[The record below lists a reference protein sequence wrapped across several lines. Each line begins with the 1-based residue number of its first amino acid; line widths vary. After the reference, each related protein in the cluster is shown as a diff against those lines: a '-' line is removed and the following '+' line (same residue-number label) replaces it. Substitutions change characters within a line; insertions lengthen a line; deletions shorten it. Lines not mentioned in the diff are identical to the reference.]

1 MNKFARVT
9 GGADRHC
16 LELAAALRARGH
28 DVAFLSTAH
37 PENVESDGRFVRCSV
52 LGTEREGLSAGQ
64 RAEIVTT
71 ALWSRRAAGAMRSLI
86 RSFRPDVVHS
96 HKLYPQ
102 LSASPLAV
110 AHWHR
115 VPVVQTAHDYE
126 FTNASPL
133 EHRRG
138 WVDRD
143 ETSGSARA
151 LNSILFLEK
160 RSIHRASV
168 TRWIAVSRYVQAQL
182 AEGGIRS
189 TVLPNFVPAGGSVP
203 TWKDR
208 DGLVFVGK
216 LSEEKGIAHVLRLAE
231 RMPGV
236 RIRIAGDGIEREQ
249 VIRAA
254 ETTPTIEYLGRL
266 SPDEV
271 GQVLGRA
278 RVALVPSLWQE
289 PGALSVLEA
298 MAAGTPVIAYDV
310 GGIAEYVGD
319 SGAGVVIPP
328 SVDGLESACRE
339 LLGGGLA
346 WESMAQAAARAVST
360 VHSPGTY
367 CTRLGD
373 IYQDA
378 IESSSRRRRPNRV

>member
-1 MNKFARVT
+1 
-9 GGADRHC
+9 
-16 LELAAALRARGH
+16 
-28 DVAFLSTAH
+28 
-37 PENVESDGRFVRCSV
+37 V
-52 LGTEREGLSAGQ
+52 LGTEREGLSARRQ
-64 RAEIVTT
+64 AEIVTT
-71 ALWSRRAAGAMRSLI
+71 ALWSRRAADAMRSLI
-86 RSFRPDVVHS
+86 HSFRPDVVHS

-110 AHWHR
+110 ARRHG

-126 FTNASPL
+126 FTSASPL

-143 ETSGSARA
+143 ETSRSARA
-151 LNSILFLEK
+151 LNSVLFLEK

-168 TRWIAVSRYVQAQL
+168 TRWIAVSRYVQARL
-182 AEGGIRS
+182 AAGGIRS
-189 TVLPNFVPAGGSVP
+189 TVLPNFVPAGDSVP
-203 TWKDR
+203 AWSDR

-216 LSEEKGIAHVLRLAE
+216 LSEEKGIDHVLRLAE

-236 RIRIAGDGIEREQ
+236 RIRIAGDGIERER

-254 ETTPTIEYLGRL
+254 RATPTIEYLGRL

-271 GQVLGRA
+271 RPVLGRA

-339 LLGGGLA
+339 LLGGGST
-346 WESMAQAAARAVST
+346 WENMAQAAARAVST
-360 VHSPGTY
+360 VHSPATY
-367 CTRLGD
+367 CTRLED
-373 IYQDA
+373 IYEDA
-378 IESSSRRRRPNRV
+378 IESSRTRRRLSGS